1 MRGML
6 LGGAAA
12 LALLAVPATAQNSAT
27 IDPSRLTAEAK
38 KPPLQL
44 NDQQR
49 AAIQNALVAE
59 HTQQKAPKDF
69 KPQVGAT
76 PPKGIKIDVM
86 PQALAHQLPVLKE
99 YGYAKTASDI
109 LVIDPMSKGIVAV
122 IPRKYSNDAN
132 AKSPTPAEW
141 WQSHAQQLTGRA
153 PQDAGNEGQ
162 SPQQA
167 GDAAAVGNGNAQNAQ
182 PQDSGVQPGYQN
194 QR

>member
-12 LALLAVPATAQNSAT
+12 LALLAVPATAQNAKT
-27 IDPSRLTAEAK
+27 IDPLTVEAK

-44 NDQQR
+44 DDQQR
-49 AAIQNALVAE
+49 TAIQNALVAE
-59 HTQQKAPKDF
+59 HTQQKAPKDY
-69 KPQVGAT
+69 KPQVGET
-76 PPKGIKIDVM
+76 PPKGIKIDAM
-86 PQALAHQLPVLKE
+86 PQALGRQLPVLNQ

-109 LVIDPMSKGIVAV
+109 LVIDPMSRKIVAV
-122 IPRKYSNDAN
+122 MPRKYPNDAS

-141 WQSHAQQLTGRA
+141 WQSHAQALTGRA
-153 PQDAGNEGQ
+153 PQDTSNEGH

-167 GDAAAVGNGNAQNAQ
+167 GDAAAVGNGHAPNAK

-194 QR
+194 QQ